1 MTPRLFRSD
10 AQWKDQILSVCITIL
25 FSPFFKQIPTQN
37 VFNSSI
43 LSHTQCYM
51 IFRGRPSTQKFMF
64 FWKRGGGHF
73 RSKNYIAD
81 FVGFKAV
88 YFGRK
93 FWKNVQKGGRG
104 GGHRQSKK
112 FHCKIYAY
120 LQIFWK
126 KRNVIY
132 KKGRGEGGQGQKFS
146 KKTSIFAAT
155 FTPNMACKAL
165 KFVRLSFSL
174 DDEVESFTLPKFTN
188 RYLPSK
194 LSSKLRPL
202 RFWFHLVDFPRYFDS
217 KLRLCVSFCDC
228 IILCPRI
235 G

>member
-1 MTPRLFRSD
+1 M
-10 AQWKDQILSVCITIL
+10 
-25 FSPFFKQIPTQN
+25 
-37 VFNSSI
+37 
-43 LSHTQCYM
+43 
-51 IFRGRPSTQKFMF
+51 
-64 FWKRGGGHF
+64 
-73 RSKNYIAD
+73 SK
-81 FVGFKAV
+81 
-88 YFGRK
+88 
-93 FWKNVQKGGRG
+93 KGGRG
-104 GGHRQSKK
+104 GSSPIQKK
-112 FHCKIYAY
+112 SLQIYAY
-120 LQIFWK
+120 LRIFWK
-126 KRNVIY
+126 KRNVIS
-132 KKGRGEGGQGQKFS
+132 KKGREGGGTKAVWKFS